1 MTHLKQLV
9 RQFATG
15 SLSQD
20 EFLDL
25 LGEDNDDDED

>member
-1 MTHLKQLV
+1 MTHLKLLV

-15 SLSQD
+15 TLSQD

-25 LGEDNDDDED
+25 LSEEDDDEE

>member
-1 MTHLKQLV
+1 MTHLKQIV

-15 SLSQD
+15 TLSQD

-25 LGEDNDDDED
+25 LSEDPDDED

>member
-1 MTHLKQLV
+1 LV

-15 SLSQD
+15 TLSQD

-25 LGEDNDDDED
+25 LSEEDDDEE